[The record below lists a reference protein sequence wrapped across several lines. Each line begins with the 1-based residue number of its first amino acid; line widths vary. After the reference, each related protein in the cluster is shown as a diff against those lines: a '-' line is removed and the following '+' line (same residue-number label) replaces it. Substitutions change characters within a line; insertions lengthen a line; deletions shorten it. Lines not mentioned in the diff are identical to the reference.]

1 MIAWEKILSELVG
14 VVGWRQST
22 VTGDVVVDANNLAA
36 SSGLF
41 VQGAHPQIT
50 VKNIKSTQE
59 DKSITDANMN
69 IVLANLVKD
78 GISNVLNYVFPNSDI
93 YDNDLL
99 YKHESDF
106 SNPLTTFSGFV
117 GYEINTAASKNIIS
131 ILNKIIL
138 QFNGSGNV
146 KLLLFNSGVKI
157 PIQTKTVAVTADTNI
172 TAVLDWVLG
181 YITAPAGKYYLGFL
195 TTGMTIYP
203 YNRVFSWANIQ
214 HHFNSIVLV
223 PIFVPNWTSETLF
236 DIKNIVYRAETFGM
250 NFDITIARDYSNVI
264 LQTKDKFAK
273 AIQLSTAVQA
283 LAMMTSTG
291 RINPEERVIM
301 STLGQKVV
309 IDSPASYNLYT
320 SLERELKYL
329 SVLFNQKQIET
340 QTLR

>member
-1 MIAWEKILSELVG
+1 MIAWDKILSEMIG

-22 VTGDVVVDANNLAA
+22 VTGDVVIDTANLSS
-36 SSGLF
+36 SSGLY
-41 VQGAHPQIT
+41 VQGAHPQVT

-59 DKSITDANMN
+59 DKAITDVN
-69 IVLANLVKD
+69 INVVLANLVKD
-78 GISNVLNYVFPNSDI
+78 GISNVLNYVFPKPDI
-93 YDNDLL
+93 FANDLL
-99 YKHESDF
+99 YQHESDF
-106 SNPLTTFSGFV
+106 STPLTQFSGFV
-117 GYEINTAASKNIIS
+117 GYEINTAASKDIVS

-146 KLLLFNSGVKI
+146 KLLLFNSGVKL

-195 TTGMTIYP
+195 TTGITIYP

-223 PIFVPNWTSETLF
+223 PIYVPDWTAETLF
-236 DIKNIVYRAETFGM
+236 DIKNIVYRAETMGM

-264 LQTKDKFAK
+264 LQNKDRFAK

-283 LAMMTSTG
+283 LALMTTTG

-309 IDSPASYNLYT
+309 IDSPATFNLYS
-320 SLERELKYL
+320 SLEKELKSL
-329 SVLFNQKQIET
+329 ATLFGQKLIQT